1 MVSKIQLKKY
11 TEELFKTK
19 NTRPINQE
27 YIYLNDNHF
36 EYDNPTCSHC
46 HKKHEK
52 HKVIKKGFQTKKVRT
67 TNKTKI
73 TIFLRRYQCKICGK
87 KFQTE
92 LSWLYDKNKRY
103 TKQFFELIDEIM
115 EFRNIPL
122 PLLQHIINVVLNT
135 NINLQTLEFWIKI
148 KNKFSRNKEYL
159 RSKTLSTL
167 DKMTITNQTS
177 QICQIYRELSLYDTY
192 KILNELK
199 DIENQLLKP
208 IKKKNTKHHNRK
220 QHKQNNNTP
229 LILRNTK
236 NKQRSRTT
244 LQKLFTKIKEKQKKN
259 H

>member
-73 TIFLRRYQCKICGK
+73 TIFLRRYQCKTCGK
-87 KFQTE
+87 KFQQNYHGCMIKIKDT
-92 LSWLYDKNKRY
+92 LNN
-103 TKQFFELIDEIM
+103 FFELIDEIM

-167 DKMTITNQTS
+167 DKMTIANQTS
-177 QICQIYRELSLYDTY
+177 QIFQIYRELSLYDTY

-199 DIENQLLKP
+199 DIETNY
-208 IKKKNTKHHNRK
+208 
-220 QHKQNNNTP
+220 
-229 LILRNTK
+229 
-236 NKQRSRTT
+236 
-244 LQKLFTKIKEKQKKN
+244 
-259 H
+259 

>member
-1 MVSKIQLKKY
+1 MIKIKD
-11 TEELFKTK
+11 T
-19 NTRPINQE
+19 
-27 YIYLNDNHF
+27 LNN
-36 EYDNPTCSHC
+36 
-46 HKKHEK
+46 
-52 HKVIKKGFQTKKVRT
+52 
-67 TNKTKI
+67 
-73 TIFLRRYQCKICGK
+73 
-87 KFQTE
+87 
-92 LSWLYDKNKRY
+92 
-103 TKQFFELIDEIM
+103 FFELIDEIM

-167 DKMTITNQTS
+167 DKMTIANQTS
-177 QICQIYRELSLYDTY
+177 QIFQIYRELSLYDTY